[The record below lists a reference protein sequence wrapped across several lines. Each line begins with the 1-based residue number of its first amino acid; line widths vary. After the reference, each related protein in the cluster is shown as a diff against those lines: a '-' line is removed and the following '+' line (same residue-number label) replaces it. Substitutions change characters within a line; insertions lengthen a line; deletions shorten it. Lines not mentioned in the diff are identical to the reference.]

1 MNSSILSFIDTRK
14 IISFSALCFFSLF
27 STYSIANTVAQS
39 NSYTLFESG
48 QVRPLAMTKNGKFL
62 FSVNTPDNKLEV
74 FKIKSSGLKHCGSIS
89 VGLEPVAVAINRGN
103 EVWVVNHLSDSVSV
117 IKISSKACAG
127 NRNNSPGH
135 VVRTLQV
142 GDEPRDI
149 VFAGKKRHK
158 RAFITTAHRGQH
170 LTTDPQ
176 LTTPGIGRA
185 DVWVFDAQKRQKN
198 NSATPLNV
206 ITLFTDTPRALTV
219 SKNGEQVYAAGFHT
233 GNKTT
238 TIFEHNV
245 LANGGTPAPHTDAAG
260 EVQPTTSLIVKH
272 DGEHWRDE
280 LGRIWDDQVRF
291 NLPDKDVFVIDATAN
306 PPVEVKGAEYSGVGS
321 TIFNMVTNPVTG
333 VVYASNTDAINETRF
348 EGPGVRT
355 GKSTRGILH
364 QSRITI
370 LKDGIST
377 PRHINKHIDYS
388 KCCEQVPNPENA
400 RSLAYPVDMAI
411 SSNGKMLYVA
421 ALGSSKIGIFD
432 TEKLEQD
439 TFVPDDK
446 NHIELTGGG
455 PTGVV
460 LDEKNQRLYVLTRF
474 DNSISV
480 VDLDKK
486 TESSH
491 ISMFNPE
498 PEHIV
503 KGRPFLYDARFS
515 SSHGDSACA
524 SCHVFGDLDSLGW
537 DLGNPDSTS
546 LTNTSPLVVHPA
558 MVGFDHIPTDFRAM
572 KGPMA
577 TQSLRGLAN
586 HGSQHWRGDR
596 NGGHTGEPNEQPNSG
611 VYNEEE
617 AFRQFNPAFVGL
629 VGRSAPLAPEEM
641 QAFTDFILELTYP
654 PNPNRALDN
663 SLTVDQ
669 QAGKDFFFG
678 HRTAFGL
685 SDPFNSCQGCHVTDR
700 TGNAEFG
707 VKKPGFF
714 GGDGRA
720 TFELGSQ
727 LFKVPQLRNLYQK
740 VGMFGMSKTPG
751 NFINPESDDPT
762 VKNVDTGDQIRGYG
776 FFHDGSIDTIERFL
790 NIIVFQHAEGGQFPN
805 PGGFALGEEGDQ
817 QRKEAEQFV
826 LAFPTNLF
834 PVVGQQVT
842 INKSNFNDTR
852 SRLELLVARANVG
865 ECDLIAK
872 QAFGKRERG
881 YFYTNGII
889 KTDNS
894 KVPTIT
900 SKKLLSSIKNS
911 ITFTCT
917 PPGSG
922 YRMGIDRNEDGILD
936 GNIKVSS
943 SNHRR

>member
-1 MNSSILSFIDTRK
+1 MASSISSIFISKTLVSLVSIVLLSFNSSH
-14 IISFSALCFFSLF
+14 
-27 STYSIANTVAQS
+27 ANEVDKT

-48 QVRPLAMTKNGKFL
+48 QVRPLAMSENGKFL
-62 FSVNTPDNKLEV
+62 YSVNTPDNRLEV
-74 FKIKSSGLKHCGSIS
+74 FKIKSSGLKHCGSVS
-89 VGLEPVAVAINRGN
+89 VGLEPVAVAVNRPS
-103 EVWVVNHLSDSVSV
+103 EVWVVNHLSDSVSIV
-117 IKISSKACAG
+117 KVSSKACSD
-127 NRNNSPGH
+127 NTNPG
-135 VVRTLQV
+135 RIIKTLQV

-149 VFAGKKRHK
+149 VFAGKSNKYGRGHK
-158 RAFITTAHRGQH
+158 RAFITTAHRGQN
-170 LTTDPQ
+170 LPNDPQ

-185 DVWVFDAQKRQKN
+185 DVWVFDA
-198 NSATPLNV
+198 NSRKQNKADAPLTI

-219 SKNGEQVYAAGFHT
+219 SADGSQVYAAGFHT

-245 LANGGTPAPHTDAAG
+245 IANGGTPAPHTNASG
-260 EVQPTTSLIVKH
+260 EAQPTTSLIVKH

-306 PPVEVKGAEYSGVGS
+306 PPVEITGAEYSQVGS

-333 VVYASNTDAINETRF
+333 VVYVSNTDAINETRF
-348 EGPGVRT
+348 EGPGTFT
-355 GKSTRGILH
+355 GKSTRGNLH

-370 LKDGIST
+370 LKDGKST
-377 PRHINKHIDYS
+377 PRHLNKHIDYS
-388 KCCEQVPNPENA
+388 KCCDQLPNQEND
-400 RSLAYPVDMAI
+400 RSLAFPVDMAI
-411 SSNGKMLYVA
+411 SQNGKTLYVA

-432 TEKLEQD
+432 TKKLEQD
-439 TFVPDDK
+439 SFIPNDE
-446 NHIELTGGG
+446 NHVELTGGG

-486 TESSH
+486 KESAH
-491 ISMFNPE
+491 IKMYNPE

-537 DLGNPDSTS
+537 DLGNPDANS

-558 MVGFDHIPTDFRAM
+558 MVGFDHVPTDFRPM
-572 KGPMA
+572 KGPMT

-596 NGGHTGEPNEQPNSG
+596 NGGHIGEPNEQPNSG

-629 VGRSAPLAPEEM
+629 VGRNAPLTPEEM
-641 QAFTDFILELTYP
+641 QAFTDFALELTYP

-663 SLTVDQ
+663 SLTEDQ

-678 HRTAFGL
+678 HKTQFGL
-685 SDPFNSCQGCHVTDR
+685 SDPFNSCVGCHVTDP
-700 TGNAEFG
+700 TANAEFG

-740 VGMFGMSKTPG
+740 IGMFGMSKTPG
-751 NFINPESDDPT
+751 GFIIPESQDPT
-762 VKNVDTGDQIRGYG
+762 IKNVNTGNQVRGFG
-776 FFHDGSIDTIERFL
+776 FSMMEALIPL
-790 NIIVFQHAEGGQFPN
+790 IV
-805 PGGFALGEEGDQ
+805 
-817 QRKEAEQFV
+817 
-826 LAFPTNLF
+826 
-834 PVVGQQVT
+834 
-842 INKSNFNDTR
+842 S
-852 SRLELLVARANVG
+852 
-865 ECDLIAK
+865 
-872 QAFGKRERG
+872 
-881 YFYTNGII
+881 
-889 KTDNS
+889 
-894 KVPTIT
+894 
-900 SKKLLSSIKNS
+900 
-911 ITFTCT
+911 
-917 PPGSG
+917 
-922 YRMGIDRNEDGILD
+922 
-936 GNIKVSS
+936 
-943 SNHRR
+943 

>member
-1 MNSSILSFIDTRK
+1 M
-14 IISFSALCFFSLF
+14 
-27 STYSIANTVAQS
+27 
-39 NSYTLFESG
+39 
-48 QVRPLAMTKNGKFL
+48 
-62 FSVNTPDNKLEV
+62 
-74 FKIKSSGLKHCGSIS
+74 
-89 VGLEPVAVAINRGN
+89 
-103 EVWVVNHLSDSVSV
+103 
-117 IKISSKACAG
+117 
-127 NRNNSPGH
+127 
-135 VVRTLQV
+135 
-142 GDEPRDI
+142 
-149 VFAGKKRHK
+149 
-158 RAFITTAHRGQH
+158 
-170 LTTDPQ
+170 
-176 LTTPGIGRA
+176 
-185 DVWVFDAQKRQKN
+185 
-198 NSATPLNV
+198 
-206 ITLFTDTPRALTV
+206 
-219 SKNGEQVYAAGFHT
+219 
-233 GNKTT
+233 
-238 TIFEHNV
+238 
-245 LANGGTPAPHTDAAG
+245 
-260 EVQPTTSLIVKH
+260 
-272 DGEHWRDE
+272 
-280 LGRIWDDQVRF
+280 
-291 NLPDKDVFVIDATAN
+291 PDKDVFVIDATAN
-306 PPVEVKGAEYSGVGS
+306 PPVEVKGAEYTNVGS

-348 EGPGVRT
+348 EGPGIMT
-355 GKSTRGILH
+355 GKSARGNLH

-370 LKDGIST
+370 LKKGKSI
-377 PRHINKHIDYS
+377 PRHLNKHIDYS
-388 KCCEQVPNPENA
+388 KCCDQIPNPENA
-400 RSLAYPVDMAI
+400 RSLAFPVDMAI
-411 SSNGKMLYVA
+411 SRNGKTLYVA

-432 TEKLEQD
+432 TKKLEQD
-439 TFVPDDK
+439 SFVPDDK

-455 PTGVV
+455 PTGVI

-491 ISMFNPE
+491 IKMFNPE
-498 PEHIV
+498 PDHIV

-572 KGPMA
+572 KGPMT

-596 NGGHTGEPNEQPNSG
+596 NGGHIGEPNEQPNSG

-629 VGRSAPLAPEEM
+629 VGRSAPLTPEEM
-641 QAFTDFILELTYP
+641 QAFTDFALELTYP

-678 HRTAFGL
+678 HKTAFGL
-685 SDPFNSCQGCHVTDR
+685 SDPFNSCVGCHVTDP
-700 TGNAEFG
+700 TANAEFG

-751 NFINPESDDPT
+751 GFIIPESQDPT
-762 VKNVDTGDQIRGYG
+762 IKNVNTGDQVRGFG
-776 FFHDGSIDTIERFL
+776 FFHDGSIDTINRFL
-790 NIIVFQHAEGGQFPN
+790 NIIVFQHADGGPFPN

-826 LAFPTNLF
+826 LAFPSNMH

-842 INKSNFNDTR
+842 INKYNFKQKG
-852 SRLELLVARANVG
+852 SRLELLMARATLENV
-865 ECDLIAK
+865 I
-872 QAFGKRERG
+872 
-881 YFYTNGII
+881 
-889 KTDNS
+889 
-894 KVPTIT
+894 
-900 SKKLLSSIKNS
+900 
-911 ITFTCT
+911 
-917 PPGSG
+917 
-922 YRMGIDRNEDGILD
+922 
-936 GNIKVSS
+936 
-943 SNHRR
+943 